1 MYIDKI
7 IISLVLISMSIFT
20 VRYQV
25 YIGIDI
31 LVLYVPFVTAT
42 VKEGGVGSQRYKI

>member
-7 IISLVLISMSIFT
+7 IISLVLISMPTFT
-20 VRYQV
+20 GRYQV

-31 LVLYVPFVTAT
+31 LVLYVLIVTAT
-42 VKEGGVGSQRYKI
+42 IKEGGVGSQHDKI